1 MPSPHFLGLI
11 QVNSESSLPSI
22 AYEKFIYKRVANENL
37 IVSFRKLGLF
47 DNLDDA

>member
-22 AYEKFIYKRVANENL
+22 AYEKFVYKRVATENL
-37 IVSFRKLGLF
+37 VVSFGKLGTF
-47 DNLDDA
+47 